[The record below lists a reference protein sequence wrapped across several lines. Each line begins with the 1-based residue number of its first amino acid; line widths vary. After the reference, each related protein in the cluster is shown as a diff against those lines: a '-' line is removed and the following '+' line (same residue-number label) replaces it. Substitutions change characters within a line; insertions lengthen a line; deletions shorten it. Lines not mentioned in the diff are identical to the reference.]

1 MSNVIALARPQ
12 KGSRAAENGKV
23 LPPLRRKNADVRPR
37 EYLTPKEVHQ
47 LERAAGRLG
56 RHGHRDATLVLV
68 MFRHGLR
75 VSEAIALRWEQV
87 QLSERPTLDVRRL
100 KGGVDIPHPLH
111 GPEIRAL
118 RQLRRQYPESA
129 YVFASERGS
138 AMTASNVRKM
148 VTRAGEEAK
157 LPFPV
162 HPHMLRHSIGY
173 KFANAG
179 ADARVIQDYLGH
191 KSIQHTVRYTKVNPE
206 RFLRLFRD

>member
-1 MSNVIALARPQ
+1 MSNISHLPLPR
-12 KGSRAAENGKV
+12 RAMPTAVNGKV
-23 LPPLRRKNADVRPR
+23 SPPIRRKNADVRPR

-56 RHGHRDATLVLV
+56 RHGQRDATLILM

-75 VSEAIALRWEQV
+75 VSEAIALRWDQV
-87 QLSERPTLDVRRL
+87 QLTERPTLDVRRL
-100 KGGVDIPHPLH
+100 KGGVDMPHPLH

-118 RQLRRQYPESA
+118 RQLRRQYPDSA
-129 YVFASERGS
+129 YVFASERGAS
-138 AMTASNVRKM
+138 MTASNVRKM

-173 KFANAG
+173 KFASAG
-179 ADARVIQDYLGH
+179 ADTRLIQDYLGH
-191 KSIQHTVRYTKVNPE
+191 KSIQHTVRYTKTNPE
-206 RFLRLFRD
+206 RFVKLFRD